1 MRINITP
8 RTAED
13 RQKKGCYE
21 IPGRNSSNFD
31 LLSTPSMKV
40 YGRGRQIICN
50 IPAAIPAPG
59 IYGGLAA
66 PTPLLHAS
74 GNCMIPCSTVPGR
87 RHQVSKSKG
96 ADTQCFVTAPSL
108 FSVLQF
114 RSFRTA
120 AASLRLTV
128 CCVRFTRSLIVTFPA
143 ANSSGPAMT
152 SAFIPI
158 LLAYLICLSSFTA
171 SG

>member
-66 PTPLLHAS
+66 PTPLPSARTGRLAE
-74 GNCMIPCSTVPGR
+74 GNGGTRGTVRVCPGFGNR
-87 RHQVSKSKG
+87 GK
-96 ADTQCFVTAPSL
+96 L
-108 FSVLQF
+108 SVLSCRKIPGQNQSSYRVNCGRG
-114 RSFRTA
+114 RSSCPVYEICAGDQMRSA
-120 AASLRLTV
+120 KNKSGCCKQPLVISSLLV
-128 CCVRFTRSLIVTFPA
+128 LRSGALPRQ
-143 ANSSGPAMT
+143 
-152 SAFIPI
+152 
-158 LLAYLICLSSFTA
+158 
-171 SG
+171 